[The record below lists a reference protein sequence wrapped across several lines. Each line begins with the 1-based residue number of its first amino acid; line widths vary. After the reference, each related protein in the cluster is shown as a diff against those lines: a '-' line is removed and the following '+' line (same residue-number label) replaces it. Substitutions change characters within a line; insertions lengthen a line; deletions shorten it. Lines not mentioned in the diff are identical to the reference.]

1 MCVLAA
7 FVRVIFATEAHIVG
21 LPEAVWGSGY
31 VWLVMLLSVTA
42 ALLPDF
48 LLRAY
53 TDSFDPLYR
62 RKREAKVRAPAALL
76 IYRIRT
82 ATNVCAFN
90 FC

>member
-1 MCVLAA
+1 MTCVVAA
-7 FVRVIFATEAHIVG
+7 LLRVIFATEAHIVG

-76 IYRIRT
+76 IY
-82 ATNVCAFN
+82 
-90 FC
+90 